1 MSEASLDMATDNP
14 PDSRR
19 LQALPPLVLL
29 EIQVSTLFRCDAFGR
44 LMSLNE
50 LASPVAP
57 RFFLGRTQAGNILRL
72 RDDLPYDLVKELEML
87 VEREPLPYDLQD
99 PPREQFAIT
108 HALRRHNAV
117 IDVHRGPAYAFLGP
131 IPTVSGILPLG
142 PAQAAHLHPALA
154 TLAPELASRQPCFA
168 AVEDGVAV
176 SVCYSARIGAQA
188 AEAGVQTVEAYR
200 GRGHASRVTAAWAAA
215 VRAQR
220 LLPLY
225 STTWENVASQAV
237 ARHLGLEVYAED
249 WHIG

>member
-1 MSEASLDMATDNP
+1 MT
-14 PDSRR
+14 
-19 LQALPPLVLL
+19 LL
-29 EIQVSTLFRCDAFGR
+29 ELQVSTLFRCDAFGR

-50 LASPVAP
+50 LPSPLAP
-57 RFFLGRTQAGNILRL
+57 RFFLGRTQAGNLLRL
-72 RDDLPYDLVKELEML
+72 RHDLPRDLVKEIETL
-87 VEREPLPYDLQD
+87 VEREPLPYALED

-131 IPTVSGILPLG
+131 IPVVSGNVPLG
-142 PAQAAHLHPALA
+142 PAQAAYLHPALA

-176 SVCYSARIGAQA
+176 SVCYSARTGAQA
-188 AEAGVQTVEAYR
+188 AEAGVETVEAYR
-200 GRGHASRVTAAWAAA
+200 GRGHATRVAAAWAAA
-215 VRAQR
+215 VRAQG

-225 STTWENVASQAV
+225 STSWENPASRAV
-237 ARHLGLEVYAED
+237 ARHLGIEPYAEN